1 VLWVLFMMSTVTGD
15 RDVVTEADVDTDG
28 LYLSDDELD
37 RDDDRDGCFGG
48 RENNWDPATW
58 CGCQS

>member
-1 VLWVLFMMSTVTGD
+1 VSTVTDD
-15 RDVVTEADVDTDG
+15 RDVITEADVDTDG

-37 RDDDRDGCFGG
+37 RDDDRDRCCEGR
-48 RENNWDPATW
+48 RENKWDAATW